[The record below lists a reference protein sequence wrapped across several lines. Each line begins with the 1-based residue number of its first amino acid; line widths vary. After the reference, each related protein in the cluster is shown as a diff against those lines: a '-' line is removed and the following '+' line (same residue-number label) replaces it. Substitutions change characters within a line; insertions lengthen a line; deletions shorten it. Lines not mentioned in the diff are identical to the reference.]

1 MKKIAL
7 VTGAS
12 GDIGRQIAIDLA
24 NDGYIVVIN
33 YNNSQY
39 GADLALEEI
48 ISNGG
53 EAYALKADISDR
65 AQVDEMVEEVLAC
78 YGKIDLLV
86 NNAGIAKQNMFQDIT
101 QDEWDRIFDINVKGT
116 FNCTQAVIKGM
127 IANHSG
133 NIINIS
139 SIWGISGA
147 SCEVAYSTS
156 KAAIIGFTKALAQEV
171 APSNIRVN
179 CVAPG
184 VIDTKMNAQL
194 SQEDMD
200 ALCEQTPLG
209 KIGMPE
215 DVSQAV
221 LFLANDDKAG
231 FITGQIISPNGGFI
245 I

>member
-12 GDIGRQIAIDLA
+12 GDIGRQIAVDLA

-48 ISNGG
+48 VSNGG

-101 QDEWDRIFDINVKGT
+101 GDEWDEIFDINVKGT

-147 SCEVAYSTS
+147 SCEVAYSAS

-221 LFLANDDKAG
+221 LFLADDNKAG

>member
-12 GDIGRQIAIDLA
+12 GDIGRQIAVDLA

-78 YGKIDLLV
+78 YGRIDLLV

-101 QDEWDRIFDINVKGT
+101 EDEWDKIFDINVKGT

-127 IANHSG
+127 ISNHSG

-147 SCEVAYSTS
+147 SCEVAYSAS

-184 VIDTKMNAQL
+184 VIDTKMNANVT
-194 SQEDMD
+194 QEDMD

-221 LFLANDDKAG
+221 MFLANDDKAG